1 MARQEPEA
9 ITQIRGRLGRFIRI
23 YPALE
28 EAFANPNAARVFEVF
43 LYHES
48 DRLTR
53 GAQYFALTDGQ
64 GAETSGLSLRQFRD
78 GRDILCDPFNHLFQR
93 QRFSTFGVTHYFANI
108 DRIHGWLS
116 ANGFPGLAPPES
128 PPPTAETPPN
138 PSVHKMY
145 TDGYTKRAPIG
156 AQNAHPFQNLGEI
169 DLFVDDVARAR
180 EIELRSLLSSAG
192 IEEPT
197 RSEIAIGL
205 RTLSDGVP
213 AARDIIDRTLQE
225 FMLAEKR
232 GSKHIKSVNGLT
244 VSRLRELIK
253 TTVNA

>member
-78 GRDILCDPFNHLFQR
+78 GRDILCDPFNHLFNR
-93 QRFSTFGVTHYFANI
+93 QRFSTFGITHYHANL

-128 PPPTAETPPN
+128 PPATAETPPN
-138 PSVHKMY
+138 PSVHKSV
-145 TDGYTKRAPIG
+145 TGGYTKRAPIG
-156 AQNAHPFQNLGEI
+156 AQNAHPFQNLGT
-169 DLFVDDVARAR
+169 DFFDDDDARAR
-180 EIELRSLLSSAG
+180 EIELRSLLNQAG

-205 RTLSDGVP
+205 RTMPEGVS

-225 FMLAEKR
+225 FMLAEKH
-232 GSKHIKSVNGLT
+232 GSRRIKSVNGLT
-244 VSRLRELIK
+244 ISRLRELIK
-253 TTVNA
+253 ATVNA

>member
-1 MARQEPEA
+1 VARTEPEA

-28 EAFANPNAARVFEVF
+28 TAFDNGNAARVFEVF
-43 LYHES
+43 LYFES

-93 QRFSTFGVTHYFANI
+93 QRFSTFGVTHYCANL

-116 ANGFPGLAPPES
+116 ANGFPGIAPPES
-128 PPPTAETPPN
+128 PPKTAETPPN
-138 PSVHKMY
+138 PSVYKSV
-145 TDGYTKRAPIG
+145 TDGYTKCAPTG
-156 AQNAHPFQNLGEI
+156 AQNAHPFQNLGT

-205 RTLSDGVP
+205 RTVHDGVP

-244 VSRLRELIK
+244 ISRLRELIK
-253 TTVNA
+253 TTVDA